1 MNQRFV
7 HLSTPGRSSRRSSC
21 RSKRRGI
28 GMLEVMILI
37 AVMSSLLIAGFMQWR
52 VKSYETTSRNEQIKL
67 TQADAAVLAFATVAF
82 RLPCPDVDRDG
93 IEDCGAIAQK
103 GWLPT
108 TTLRLAGADPGI
120 HAGQLRYLVQRG
132 SPAIDLASGADD
144 WRPLAYD
151 SNAVSNLPSN
161 YAGAPAIQ
169 TLSDMCSRLVAG
181 STTAFTAGFASVASP
196 VPRLVA
202 YALAHPGTEDDDGD
216 GDLFDGQNTLAN
228 ASQLEPSDRRSALG
242 LYDDVVFERSIPSV
256 RAALGCDL
264 LNNSIDAV
272 SLAADAVDSVTAMR
286 DGNIADGIA
295 AVAWAAASALL
306 SALTAVNTGLGIAS
320 DAGNAGVDAAI
331 CAASLGLAVNACAA
345 IGVHATAAAFGGGE
359 IAANII
365 SVALSLTAVGLAGTA
380 LGVADSNGTTPPQPC
395 PAPGV
400 NPAIALL
407 QKQIRDYEADLL
419 SLNSQRTTAIN
430 AKATAIVDRDNKVV
444 QLRNIILNIPPFPV
458 GSTSALDAMVDTLMT
473 NSGNLLPVQL
483 AFEAATAQRDSAQ
496 DSYNSVAADVIR
508 YQNMVDNRAA
518 LVLTTQ
524 ASLVSASSTL
534 ATYQSTPGTSTTTI
548 ADQERLVFK
557 LQGDLQLLTETLP
570 AGQTPTL
577 IVLVARSTAERDVTA
592 TNVLN
597 AANAVL
603 TTATTNRTNSINS
616 YQSAYSGLQNASAV
630 FYTVTFPPVGT
641 ATAVTTAWSSGPAVA
656 AKLSQIF
663 GLELFPGFFVD
674 SGASIPHPDSVFAKP
689 EKLQRQ
695 IDSLTARI
703 LVIRK
708 ILEGDP
714 LGNPNNLRKQLA
726 DLIAPS
732 AVPAECSFALNPAR
746 PFRPDEARAVVI
758 SVDRKGGTR

>member
-1 MNQRFV
+1 MNQRFI
-7 HLSTPGRSSRRSSC
+7 HLSSPSRAARKSL
-21 RSKRRGI
+21 RRGI
-28 GMLEVMILI
+28 GMLEVLILI
-37 AVMSSLLIAGFMQWR
+37 AVMSSLLVAGFMQWR
-52 VKSYETTSRNEQIKL
+52 VKGYETTSRNEQIKL
-67 TQADAAVLAFATVAF
+67 TQADAAILAFATVAF
-82 RLPCPDVDRDG
+82 RLPCPDTNRDG
-93 IEDCGAIAQK
+93 LEDCGATAQK

-161 YAGAPAIQ
+161 YAGTPIQ

-181 STTAFTAGFASVASP
+181 SATPFTPGYASVASP

-228 ASQLEPSDRRSALG
+228 ASQMEPSDRRSALG

-264 LNNSIDAV
+264 LNNSIDAT
-272 SLAADAVDSVTAMR
+272 SLAADAVDAVKDMR
-286 DGNIADGIA
+286 DGNIADGIK

-345 IGVHATAAAFGGGE
+345 IGIHATAAAFGGGE

-380 LGVADSNGTTPPQPC
+380 LGVADSNGTTPPQAC

-407 QKQIRDYEADLL
+407 TTQIQNYEADLVT
-419 SLNSQRTTAIN
+419 LNTQKTAAVT
-430 AKATAIVDRDNKVV
+430 AKANAVVDLNTKVA

-458 GSTSALDAMVDTLMT
+458 GSTSPLDAMVNTLMT
-473 NSGNLLPVQL
+473 NSGNLLPVQV
-483 AFEAATAQRDSAQ
+483 AFEAATAQRDNAQ
-496 DSYNSVAADVIR
+496 DSYNSAAADVIR
-508 YQNMVDNRAA
+508 YQNMVDNRSA
-518 LVLTTQ
+518 LTVTTQ
-524 ASLVSASSTL
+524 ASLATASQTL
-534 ATYQSTPGTSTTTI
+534 ATYRSIPGTSTTTI
-548 ADQERLVFK
+548 ANQEREVFK
-557 LQGDLQLLTETLP
+557 LQSDLQLLTETLP

-592 TNVLN
+592 TNALS

-656 AKLSQIF
+656 IKLSQIF
-663 GLELFPGFFVD
+663 GLEFSSGLFSD
-674 SGASIPHPDSVFAKP
+674 SGASAPNADSVFAKP

-695 IDSLTARI
+695 IDSLDARI
-703 LVIRK
+703 LAIKK
-708 ILEGDP
+708 ILDGDP
-714 LGNPNNLRKQLA
+714 PGDPKNLRKQLA
-726 DLIAPS
+726 DLSAPS
-732 AVPAECSFALNPAR
+732 AVPPECNFALNPAR
-746 PFRPDEARAVVI
+746 PFKPDEARAIVVN
-758 SVDRKGGTR
+758 VDRKGGTR